1 MGRQIRPARVF
12 KTVTQELTHEVLAGH
27 VAAPPPWYQVMSD
40 IPPAESIIRTVNPYH
55 QTKRKATKPMDIYR
69 PQNIKYPEDSLRA
82 TFYKDHPWE
91 LARPRVVIESDGKD
105 ARYCDWSKGLRQPG
119 VALTGEC
126 VVQRQLYL
134 MQTERMGRAKAYDKV
149 RREFYRLRQAEEVE
163 NRVAIEEAK
172 YVGAYFGKTRL
183 DVGMQLED
191 QEFEKWKVW
200 AGKEKAK
207 RELRHNEDIGTFGA
221 EEEEVEETLTIEEA
235 APVS

>member
-1 MGRQIRPARVF
+1 MVSDRASCFDWGQGGRRIQLPYVL
-12 KTVTQELTHEVLAGH
+12 LT
-27 VAAPPPWYQVMSD
+27 
-40 IPPAESIIRTVNPYH
+40 T
-55 QTKRKATKPMDIYR
+55 TK
-69 PQNIKYPEDSLRA
+69 NS
-82 TFYKDHPWE
+82 
-91 LARPRVVIESDGKD
+91 
-105 ARYCDWSKGLRQPG
+105 
-119 VALTGEC
+119 

-134 MQTERMGRAKAYDKV
+134 MQTERMGRTKAYDKV

-191 QEFEKWKVW
+191 QEFEKWKIW

-207 RELRHNEDIGTFGA
+207 RELRHNEDIGMFGA
-221 EEEEVEETLTIEEA
+221 EVEEVEEALTIEEA